1 MTPVVTGPYRK
12 SSYSLQE
19 GNCVEIAPTVIGGR
33 SIRDSKD
40 KHGPH
45 LTFTRGAWQAFL
57 LGVRQGEF
65 DR

>member
-1 MTPVVTGPYRK
+1 MTPEVTGPYRK

-40 KHGPH
+40 MHGPH

>member
-1 MTPVVTGPYRK
+1 MTPEGIGPYRK
-12 SSYSLQE
+12 SSYSGAE
-19 GNCVEIAPTVIGGR
+19 NNCVEVAGTADCGR
-33 SIRDSKD
+33 AVRDSKD

-57 LGVRQGEF
+57 LGVRQGDF

>member
-1 MTPVVTGPYRK
+1 MTPEVTGPYRK

-19 GNCVEIAPTVIGGR
+19 GNCVEVASTVIGGR

-40 KHGPH
+40 THGPH